1 MQAQQLV
8 ETEWRQVGPDMLLT
22 GYLPAAGGLWGL
34 HQRVCAGDQ
43 EPQVVLPPPGARA
56 QHQDAQRGHDP
67 SGGARQHAEQQ
78 ALRHQQM
85 LDQVPAAEPFAPDFQ
100 CTCVK

>member
-34 HQRVCAGDQ
+34 HQGVCAGGQ

-56 QHQDAQRGHDP
+56 QHQDAQRDHDP
-67 SGGARQHAEQQ
+67 SGGAQQHAEQQ
-78 ALRHQQM
+78 APRHQQT
-85 LDQVPAAEPFAPDFQ
+85 LDQVPAAEPFASHFQ